1 MTSPIPVYIAESF
14 FKNLL
19 ENTTITLL
27 PNAHLGNCQA
37 SFAFICFPY
46 QKEFLRISSF
56 FDFEAWKR
64 RGEKGWL
71 RLEGEM
77 LEASSSIEKWFASV
91 SGEWKKTLTGSES
104 PYRSHTITATTVFL

>member
-1 MTSPIPVYIAESF
+1 M
-14 FKNLL
+14 L
-19 ENTTITLL
+19 
-27 PNAHLGNCQA
+27 
-37 SFAFICFPY
+37 
-46 QKEFLRISSF
+46 SF

-71 RLEGEM
+71 RWEGAM
-77 LEASSSIEKWFASV
+77 LEASSSIEKWFAFV